1 LIGLVFSINRLLGE
15 TPAPAVEFVHNSR
28 IFVHIRLVL
37 FHIDPVESLSS
48 KRMLPLGTPDF
59 DCLVRQLKI
68 DAPLPDAEDGGF
80 FLKIREHDPGL
91 RTQANPISIGQFD
104 FDHAFSRDKLVSR
117 LHDHVELGF
126 FKVLEGNDPFDMA
139 DKSRGFF
146 RRSLGRILRKE
157 QEGQEQEPHDQS
169 TG

>member
-1 LIGLVFSINRLLGE
+1 LTGLVFSINRILCE
-15 TPAPAVEFVHNSR
+15 TLAPAVEFIHDSR
-28 IFVHIRLVL
+28 VFIHVRFVL
-37 FHIDPVESLSS
+37 FHIDPIESPPS

-91 RTQANPISIGQFD
+91 RTQANPISIGQFN
-104 FDHAFSRDKLVSR
+104 FDHAFSRVERVSR
-117 LHDHVELGF
+117 LHGHMEFCF

-139 DKSRGFF
+139 DKSGGFF
-146 RRSLGRILRKE
+146 RRSLGRILREEQNGKE
-157 QEGQEQEPHDQS
+157 QEPRDQS
-169 TG
+169 IG